1 MAEAHE
7 ALAARELLAQHGFG
21 ARAAPISNT
30 MSSAGPGAPPCSGP
44 LSAPTA
50 PVTAET
56 KSEPVDVMT
65 RAVNVEAF
73 RPWSATVVR

>member
-1 MAEAHE
+1 VAEAHE
-7 ALAARELLAQHGFG
+7 ALAPRDLLAQHALG
-21 ARAAPISNT
+21 ALGRAVPISNT

-50 PVTAET
+50 PAIADT
-56 KSEPVDVMT
+56 KSEPVEVMT

-73 RPWSATVVR
+73 KP